1 MINLVKMDFYRMF
14 RMLAFY
20 AIFLI
25 LLLAMFLTLY
35 IPTNVFSGAYDP
47 NDIKKG
53 IELLKQECD
62 VFIGLGEFKQIP
74 RTINELNSM
83 TFSNSMVNMLAL
95 IFVSVFCSAEYKSG
109 FIKNIAGQ
117 VPHKHYLAVS
127 RLATITLYNAIYS
140 LIIFASEIIFS
151 AVFQNCIIIKDTKEL
166 VTDILV
172 YMLLYISES
181 FVCVAICY
189 ITKSQT
195 ITNTF
200 AVTISTGIIS
210 GMLMLVSMLFEYLW
224 EKEVDLSKYTIS
236 GSIAVYGNDRDE
248 TGFIVILGFVYIV
261 LSTVL
266 SIIALNKRDTV

>member
-25 LLLAMFLTLY
+25 LLLAIFLTLY
-35 IPTNVFSGAYDP
+35 VPTNVLNFGYDP
-47 NDIKKG
+47 DDIKRG
-53 IELLKQECD
+53 IDALKQECD
-62 VFIGLGEFKQIP
+62 VFIGFGELKQIP
-74 RTINELNSM
+74 RTVNEFNSM
-83 TFSNSMVNMLAL
+83 IFSSSMINMLAL
-95 IFVSVFCSAEYKSG
+95 IFVSVFCSSEYKSG

-117 VPHKHYLAVS
+117 VSYKHYLVAS

-151 AVFQNCIIIKDTKEL
+151 AVFQKCIAIKDTKEL

-200 AVTISTGIIS
+200 AVTIGTGIIS
-210 GMLMLVSMLFEYLW
+210 SMLMLVSMLFEYLW
-224 EKEVDLSKYTIS
+224 EKEVELNKYTIS
-236 GSIAVYGNDRDE
+236 NSIVNYSYDSDDKE
-248 TGFIVILGFVYIV
+248 FIIILGFVYIA
-261 LSTVL
+261 L
-266 SIIALNKRDTV
+266 SIFFSVIAVNKRDTV